1 MEVFENLV
9 TLSLSLSDQI
19 RSFCRSKLGTD
30 RRGGE
35 GRPQPPAPSASAT
48 PTQIPT
54 LRCATPSSLPLH
66 MSAHNDARGSVHNVA
81 VKVFIMM
88 QWGVELLDWLMS
100 LQFYYGS

>member
-48 PTQIPT
+48 PTPIPT

-66 MSAHNDARGSVHNVA
+66 MLAHNQLGSNFMIVYMSAATKSV
-81 VKVFIMM
+81 VF
-88 QWGVELLDWLMS
+88 VS
-100 LQFYYGS
+100 AS